1 MSNSDDT
8 ANTRI
13 TAIWERFAIGLLS
26 VVMGLGLMVV
36 QDLRTQVK
44 ETESRVLFLYTD
56 KVSNQQLKDTE
67 QRLVTNIEGMRSD
80 LLARLDLY
88 FGALSKK
95 KQFGG
100 PMIWKILD
108 RAGTLAYLLLSTILI
123 TILMANS
130 SENAGVNN
138 YGQKLELTK
147 QDILMV
153 LSNNTGY
160 LETRLNGVS
169 ERQDTYQVTM
179 DQRVYILEQRVKEL
193 QADKKQAQRVIN
205 NNINTLTNN

>member
-26 VVMGLGLMVV
+26 VVMALGLMVI

-95 KQFGG
+95 K
-100 PMIWKILD
+100 
-108 RAGTLAYLLLSTILI
+108 
-123 TILMANS
+123 
-130 SENAGVNN
+130 
-138 YGQKLELTK
+138 
-147 QDILMV
+147 
-153 LSNNTGY
+153 
-160 LETRLNGVS
+160 
-169 ERQDTYQVTM
+169 
-179 DQRVYILEQRVKEL
+179 
-193 QADKKQAQRVIN
+193 
-205 NNINTLTNN
+205 